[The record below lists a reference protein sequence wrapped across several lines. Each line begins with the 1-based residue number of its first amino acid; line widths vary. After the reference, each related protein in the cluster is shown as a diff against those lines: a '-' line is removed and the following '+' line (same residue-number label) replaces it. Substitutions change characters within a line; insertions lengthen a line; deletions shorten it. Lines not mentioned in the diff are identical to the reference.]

1 MQKVKLAKFFN
12 QFLVVLLVFGVYVA
26 RDVLVRE
33 NVAALDLFLI
43 RQLPLLQFA
52 DLHYLRSHFHIF
64 LSELL
69 SFNRVALLHDRHQF
83 SQVIPLLL
91 EL

>member
-52 DLHYLRSHFHIF
+52 DLHYLCSHFHIF

-69 SFNRVALLHDRHQF
+69 SFNRVALLHDRH
-83 SQVIPLLL
+83 
-91 EL
+91 